1 MMEKNPGS
9 LISIPTNLS
18 DISNCGVIVFDS
30 DCRIK
35 SANQRALSILDIEDE
50 NFAAEIKERIPKLCQ
65 LVGQCLSERNHLS
78 NVNIKSSKF
87 ELCVNISYSGL
98 PGEHGRAICSF
109 QDIALIKSIEEQ
121 IDSYKQIN
129 RRMESFIDMSFDGIW
144 IVDHNGIVLCVNRAS
159 EELHKL
165 KAEDIV
171 GMSVYDLAAQGLV
184 ERILSDRVLSTKKK
198 LTEFTLINGKQVLAT
213 GSPIFDEQGE
223 LSFVFIN
230 ERDMTELNALKEE
243 IENSRM
249 KVDRFQE
256 ELKKLRVQEHEQHGI
271 IAESSTMLNVLQT
284 CRKLSRLEVSNILI
298 LGESGTG
305 KSMLAQYVHQNSRRS
320 DGPFIHV
327 NCAAIPETLME
338 AELFGYEKGS
348 FTGAKSQGKAGLI
361 ELAQGGTLFLDEIGD
376 MPLQLQAKL
385 LNYLDDQQFRRIGG
399 TKMHKVDC
407 IILAATNKNLEQL
420 AEEQKFRS
428 DLYYRLSTF
437 PIKLP
442 SLNEH
447 PDDIPPL
454 AAHFIEQY
462 NEQYNLKRRAT
473 DTALSRLKLHQYH
486 GNTRELRNMVKKA
499 VILNETDVIDDILK
513 FHDINSEAS
522 MSMTSARDHS
532 NELTLKERLQA
543 AERNIFIEILKSRP
557 TTRQIAKK
565 LDIDHSTVVRKLK
578 LHGLSTLG
586 AKRHQE

>member
-1 MMEKNPGS
+1 MNVA
-9 LISIPTNLS
+9 
-18 DISNCGVIVFDS
+18 DCGVILFGS
-30 DCRIK
+30 DCEVKIF
-35 SANQRALSILDIEDE
+35 NQQALSILEADAKNITIEIQE
-50 NFAAEIKERIPKLCQ
+50 KIPRLFQLIETCFLEKKHFTNKKIGSEKLTLNINITPVEPKCDVD
-65 LVGQCLSERNHLS
+65 LV
-78 NVNIKSSKF
+78 
-87 ELCVNISYSGL
+87 
-98 PGEHGRAICSF
+98 ICSF
-109 QDIALIKSIEEQ
+109 QDASLIESIEQ
-121 IDSYKQIN
+121 QVDAYKLIN

-144 IVDHNGIVLCVNRAS
+144 IVDHNGIVLCTNKAS

-165 KAEDIV
+165 KAENIV

-184 ERILSDRVLSTKKK
+184 ERILSDRVLQTKQK
-198 LTEFTLINGKQVLAT
+198 LSEFTLINGKQVLAT

-271 IAESSTMLNVLQT
+271 IAESSAMLNVLQT

-327 NCAAIPETLME
+327 NCAAIPEMLME

-348 FTGAKSQGKAGLI
+348 FTGAKAQGKAGLI

-385 LNYLDDQQFRRIGG
+385 LNYLDDQQFRRVGG

-420 AEEQKFRS
+420 SEEQKFRS

-462 NEQYNLKRRAT
+462 NQQYNLKRKAT
-473 DTALSRLKLHQYH
+473 DAALSQLKLHKYH

-513 FHDINSEAS
+513 FNDINREAAMPMPS
-522 MSMTSARDHS
+522 TRDHS
-532 NELTLKERLQA
+532 SEPTLKERLQA
-543 AERNIFIEILKSRP
+543 AEKSIFIEILKSRP

-565 LDIDHSTVVRKLK
+565 LNIDHSTVVRKLK
-578 LHGLSTLG
+578 LHGLSTAG
-586 AKRHQE
+586 AKKHQA